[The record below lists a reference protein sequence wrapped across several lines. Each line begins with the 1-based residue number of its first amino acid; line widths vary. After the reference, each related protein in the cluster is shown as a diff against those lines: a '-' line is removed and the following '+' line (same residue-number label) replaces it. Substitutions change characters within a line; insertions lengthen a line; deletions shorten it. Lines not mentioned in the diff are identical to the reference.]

1 MHRILQLQGAMGLHK
16 LVEFRMEAGAMVV
29 AVVMEKA
36 EEGIHNGVGAVGIEK
51 EVVVGME
58 KAAVGI
64 HSGKL
69 VAMAMAKAVVGIHIG
84 TGEVA
89 MEKVGVGIHG
99 GVVEMVME

>member
-69 VAMAMAKAVVGIHIG
+69 VAMAKAVVGIHIG